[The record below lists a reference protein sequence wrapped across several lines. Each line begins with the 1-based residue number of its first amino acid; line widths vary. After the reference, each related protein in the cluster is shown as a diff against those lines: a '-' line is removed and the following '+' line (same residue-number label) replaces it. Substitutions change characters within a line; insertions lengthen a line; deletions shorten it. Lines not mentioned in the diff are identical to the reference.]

1 MPAPACIF
9 VIFGITGDL
18 AARKLMPAIFELH
31 KQGALHPETKL
42 VGYSRRD
49 WNDAKLQDEVKK
61 ALKKFAPKAFDE
73 AAWNELAPRF
83 SFVSGGYDDP
93 AGFKGLAEHL
103 ATLGQPDRIFYT
115 STPPSTYGGI
125 AEQLAAA
132 GLNRSGK
139 HRDNH
144 SGQEGDGS
152 TRLVIE
158 KPFGYDLG
166 SAQKLNE
173 TLLANFDESQI
184 YRIDHYLAKET
195 AQNIAALRFA
205 NTIFEPTWNSQYVD
219 HVQITMAEPMG
230 VEGRGSFYDETGV
243 IRDVIQNHLL
253 QLVALTATEP
263 PSRYD
268 AKSVRDEKVK
278 VFQAMACVNPEAA
291 VIGQY
296 SGYRG
301 EPDVDESSRQ
311 GTYAALEFSI
321 TNWRWA
327 GVPFFIRSG
336 KGLKAKSSEI
346 VVVYKRPP
354 HIPFELR
361 GAVKPDRIVLRLQP
375 NEGISLRF
383 IAKRPGQG
391 VSLGRASMDFFY
403 DDEFST
409 HGRDAYETLLE
420 DVMAGDATLF
430 MRADEVE
437 AQWRIIEPVI
447 STWEG
452 ATDEPAFYERGTW
465 GPEEADM
472 LMAKGGRRWHRPL
485 TE

>member
-1 MPAPACIF
+1 MAAPCTF

-31 KQGALHPETKL
+31 KRGALNPETKL

-49 WNDAKLQDEVKK
+49 WDDAKLRDEVKK
-61 ALKKFAPKAFDE
+61 ALQKFAAKAFDKDH
-73 AAWNELAPRF
+73 WDTLAPRF
-83 SFVSGGYDDP
+83 SFVSGGYDDD
-93 AGFKGLAEHL
+93 AGFDKLSAHLDELGL
-103 ATLGQPDRIFYT
+103 PDRIFYT

-125 AEQLAAA
+125 VEHLGRASL
-132 GLNRSGK
+132 
-139 HRDNH
+139 NH
-144 SGQEGDGS
+144 SDGW

-158 KPFGYDLG
+158 KPFGDDLE
-166 SAQKLNE
+166 SAQKLNQIV
-173 TLLANFDESQI
+173 LDNFDESQV

-205 NTIFEPTWNSQYVD
+205 NSIFEPTWNSQYVD

-230 VEGRGSFYDETGV
+230 IEGRGSFYDETGV

-268 AKSVRDEKVK
+268 AVSVRDEKVK
-278 VFQAMACVNPEAA
+278 VFQAMTCAEPASA

-296 SGYRG
+296 RGYRD
-301 EPDVDESSRQ
+301 EPDVSKRSRQ
-311 GTYAALEFSI
+311 GTYAALELNIS
-321 TNWRWA
+321 NWRWA

-336 KGLKAKSSEI
+336 KALKSKSSEI

-361 GAVKPDRIVLRLQP
+361 GPVKPDRIILRLQP

-383 IAKRPGQG
+383 VAKRPGQG
-391 VSLGRASMDFFY
+391 VSLSRASMDFYY
-403 DDEFST
+403 DEEFDT
-409 HGRDAYETLLE
+409 NGRDAYETLLE
-420 DVMAGDATLF
+420 DVMMGDATLF

-437 AQWRIIEPVI
+437 AQWRIVEPVI
-447 STWEG
+447 SNWEH
-452 ATDEPAFYERGTW
+452 TFDDPAFYERGSW
-465 GPEEADM
+465 GPEEADA
-472 LMAKGGRRWHRPL
+472 LLAKSGRIWNIPE
-485 TE
+485 TD

>member
-1 MPAPACIF
+1 MSEPCTF

-31 KQGALHPETKL
+31 KRGTLHPETRL
-42 VGYSRRD
+42 VGYSRREWD
-49 WNDAKLQDEVKK
+49 DAKLQDEVKK
-61 ALKKFAPKAFDE
+61 ALQKFAPKAFSASE
-73 AAWNELAPRF
+73 WETLAPRF

-93 AGFKGLAEHL
+93 NGYKNLAQHL
-103 ATLGQPDRIFYT
+103 DDLGHPNRIFYT

-125 AEQLAAA
+125 VEHLGAA
-132 GLNRSGK
+132 GLNHG
-139 HRDNH
+139 
-144 SGQEGDGS
+144 GS
-152 TRLVIE
+152 DRGGWTRLVVE
-158 KPFGYDLG
+158 KPFGNDLE
-166 SAQKLNE
+166 SARQLNA
-173 TLLANFDESQI
+173 TVLSHFDESQV

-205 NTIFEPTWNSQYVD
+205 NSIFEPTWNSQYVD
-219 HVQITMAEPMG
+219 HVQVTMAEPMG
-230 VEGRGSFYDETGV
+230 IEGRGSFYDETGV

-278 VFQAMACVNPEAA
+278 VFQAMACANPAAA

-296 SGYRG
+296 EGYRD
-301 EPDVDESSRQ
+301 EPDVARGSRQ
-311 GTYAALEFSI
+311 GTYAAMELSI
-321 TNWRWA
+321 SNWRWA

-336 KGLKAKSSEI
+336 KGLKSKSSEI

-361 GAVKPDRIVLRLQP
+361 GPVKPGRIILRLQP

-383 IAKRPGQG
+383 VAKKPGQG
-391 VSLGRASMDFFY
+391 VSLSRASMDFYY
-403 DDEFST
+403 DEEFDT
-409 HGRDAYETLLE
+409 NGRDAYETLLE
-420 DVMAGDATLF
+420 DVMIGDATLF

-437 AQWRIIEPVI
+437 AQWRIVEPVI
-447 STWEG
+447 STWEN
-452 ATDEPAFYERGTW
+452 AFDDPAIYERGSW
-465 GPEEADM
+465 GPNEADD
-472 LMAKGGRRWHRPL
+472 LLAKTGRVWHLP
-485 TE
+485 EVG

>member
-1 MPAPACIF
+1 MPAPACTF

-31 KQGALHPETKL
+31 KQGALHPETNL

-49 WNDAKLQDEVKK
+49 WDNAKLQDEIKK
-61 ALKKFAPKAFDE
+61 ALKKFASKAFDE
-73 AAWNELAPRF
+73 AAWKTLAPRF

-93 AGFKGLAEHL
+93 AGFKGLAKQL
-103 ATLGQPDRIFYT
+103 AALGHPDRIFYT

-132 GLNRSGK
+132 GLN
-139 HRDNH
+139 H
-144 SGQEGDGS
+144 SDGS

-158 KPFGYDLG
+158 KPFGYNLE

-173 TLLANFDESQI
+173 IVLANFDESQV

-278 VFQAMACVNPEAA
+278 VFQAMACVNPQDA

-296 SGYRG
+296 RGYRD
-301 EPDVDESSRQ
+301 EPDIDENSRQ

-383 IAKRPGQG
+383 IAKKPGQG
-391 VSLGRASMDFFY
+391 VSLSRASMDFFY

-409 HGRDAYETLLE
+409 NGRDAYETLLE

-447 STWEG
+447 STWEN
-452 ATDEPAFYERGTW
+452 TIDEPASYERGTW

-472 LMAKGGRRWHRPL
+472 LMAKGGRRWYQPA